1 MAPIVIAEEVR
12 AALVDH
18 RPVVALES
26 TIISHGFPRPRNAE
40 VAALFEKTLRDQGV
54 VPATIAVIDGVPAVG
69 LSAAQLERIAADA
82 SVVKASARDLAVIMA
97 RRMTGGTTVA
107 ATAMLASRAGIRVF
121 STGGLGGVHRG
132 ASETYDESGDLTTL
146 ATTPITV
153 VAAGVK
159 SILDI
164 PATLERLETYN
175 VTVVGYR
182 TNRFPGF
189 WLTDSGCPL
198 DLRVDG
204 PQEVAAVMA
213 AADAL
218 GQRSAVL
225 VANPLPPER
234 QLDPQLHDRAL
245 ASSLAAAEA
254 AGVTGKQVSPFL
266 LDAMRKQTAG
276 QSLEVNIDIAVNNI
290 TVGGDIATAW
300 AQRQLAA

>member
-1 MAPIVIAEEVR
+1 MAPVVIAEEVH
-12 AALVDH
+12 AALAGH
-18 RPVVALES
+18 RPIVALES

-40 VAALFEKTLRDQGV
+40 VAALFEKKLRDQGV
-54 VPATIAVIDGVPAVG
+54 VPATIAVIDGVATVG
-69 LSAAQLERIAADA
+69 LTGAELERIATDT
-82 SVVKASARDLAVIMA
+82 SVIKVSARDLPVAMA
-97 RRMTGGTTVA
+97 QGMTGGTTVA
-107 ATAMLASRAGIRVF
+107 AAAVLAARAGIRVF

-132 ASETYDESGDLTTL
+132 GSETYDESGDLTTL

-182 TNRFPGF
+182 TDRFPGF

-198 DLRVDG
+198 DLRVDS

-213 AADAL
+213 AADTL

-225 VANPLPPER
+225 VANPLPPDK

-245 ASSLAAAEA
+245 ASSLAEAEA
-254 AGVTGKQVSPFL
+254 AGVTGKDVSPFL
-266 LDAMRKQTAG
+266 LDAMRKATEG
-276 QSLEVNIDIAVNNI
+276 RSLEVNIDIAVNNI
-290 TVGGDIATAW
+290 TVGGHIASAW
-300 AQRQLAA
+300 AQHQRAT